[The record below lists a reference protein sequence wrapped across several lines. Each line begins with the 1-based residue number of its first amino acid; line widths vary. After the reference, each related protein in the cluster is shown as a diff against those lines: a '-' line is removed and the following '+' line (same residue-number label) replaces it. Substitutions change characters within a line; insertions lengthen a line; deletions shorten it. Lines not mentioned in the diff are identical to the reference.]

1 MRSAG
6 RATVVRWPPVAST
19 VLPVATRAL
28 VTACERLGLDAG
40 AVLARAGLD
49 RARLDAPDDAIPAER
64 ADAVWREALAASGDP
79 ALALRAAE
87 ATPFGAFRVLDFLG
101 ATGATVGEGLR
112 RVAAYF
118 SLVDPR
124 AAIEVD
130 EGASAVSLVLRGRDG
145 PLPPPAQ
152 EYTLAILAL
161 RVRHVAAAPA
171 ALAVAFAFPRPAH
184 AAEHA
189 RVLGVEPAWGARAPA
204 LAIGRRTWESAP
216 RARDPELFGALDAHA
231 RGRVEHAER
240 TAAHASRARAEI
252 AAALPGGEPTVA
264 AVARAM
270 GTSARTLQRRLRAE
284 GAPFAAIVESV
295 RRERAEAYLR
305 AGDVSIAE
313 VSWLLG
319 FAEQSAFTRAFRR
332 WTGLAPTAWR
342 RRAAGGHGAP
352 RRA

>member
-1 MRSAG
+1 MG
-6 RATVVRWPPVAST
+6 PT

-28 VTACERLGLDAG
+28 LAACARLGVDVG

-49 RARLDAPDDAIPAER
+49 RARLEDPDDAIPAER
-64 ADAVWREALAASGDP
+64 ADAVWREALAASADP

-124 AAIEVD
+124 AAISVE
-130 EGASAVSLVLRGRDG
+130 EGTSAVSLVLRGRG
-145 PLPPPAQ
+145 APLPPPAQ

-161 RVRHVAAAPA
+161 RIRHVAPAPA

-184 AAEHA
+184 AAEDA

-204 LAIGRRTWESAP
+204 LAVGRSTWESAP

-231 RGRVEHAER
+231 RGLLGRAER
-240 TAAHASRARAEI
+240 TAVHAARARREV
-252 AAALPGGEPTVA
+252 AAVLAGREPTLA
-264 AVARAM
+264 GVARAM

-305 AGDVSIAE
+305 ARDVSISE

-332 WTGLAPTAWR
+332 WTGMAPTEWR
-342 RRAAGGHGAP
+342 RRAAASAGGP